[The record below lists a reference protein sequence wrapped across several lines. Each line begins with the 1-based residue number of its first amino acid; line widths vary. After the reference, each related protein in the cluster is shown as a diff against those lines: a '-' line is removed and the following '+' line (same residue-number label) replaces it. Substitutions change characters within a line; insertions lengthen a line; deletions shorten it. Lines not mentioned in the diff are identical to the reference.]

1 MHWDLLSGVPEAER
15 ARVLAAMRHQRH
27 SRGRTVF
34 AEGDPGDCVHFVES
48 GHALVRVST
57 PAGDRATLALLGP
70 GQAFG
75 EMALLRRS
83 ATRTAE
89 VCALDELVT
98 LALPRTVFFELC
110 ERHPAVERLLVG
122 LLASR
127 VDRLT
132 RHLLEVSHLPVEG
145 RVIRRLL
152 EAARSHGGLGAPPSA
167 TLPLTQQDIADLA
180 ATTRPTANAVL
191 RELQAAGL
199 LTLARGT
206 VHLRDPAG
214 LARRSG

>member
-1 MHWDLLSGVPEAER
+1 MHWDLLSGLPDADR
-15 ARVLAAMRHQRH
+15 ARVLAAMRPRRH
-27 SRGRTVF
+27 ARGRTVF
-34 AEGDPGDCVHFVES
+34 REGDPGDCVHFIES
-48 GHALVRVST
+48 GHAVVRVST
-57 PAGDRATLALLGP
+57 PAGERATLALLGP

-89 VCALDELVT
+89 VGALDDLAT
-98 LALPRTVFFELC
+98 LALPRAVFLELC
-110 ERHPAVERLLVG
+110 ERYPAVERLLVG

-152 EAARSHGGLGAPPSA
+152 EVARTHGGLGAPPST
-167 TLPLTQQDIADLA
+167 TLPLTQQDVADLA
-180 ATTRPTANAVL
+180 ATTRPTVNAVL

-199 LTLARGT
+199 LELTRGA

-214 LARRSG
+214 LARRAS